1 MTKEYESRLRYLLIS
16 MPEVIQKAPGIK
28 IFGKVI
34 KSLIFTTDMAIIK
47 NTDAD
52 AVMAVYPFTPQ
63 PQINQAIITT
73 ADIPVMCDVGG
84 ELNRKD
90 RVIHLAM
97 EAEFRGASGAVVNA
111 LADNEMIAKIKQV
124 VDIPVIV
131 TIASAKEDIEGRIES
146 GADILNVSGADQ
158 TCKIVEII
166 RNKYPYIPIMATG
179 GPTDDTILETIE
191 CGADAITYTPPTNAE
206 IFRKKM
212 QIYREKLDSKK

>member
-1 MTKEYESRLRYLLIS
+1 
-16 MPEVIQKAPGIK
+16 KAPGIK

-63 PQINQAIITT
+63 PLINQAIITT

-84 ELNRKD
+84 ELNRKE

>member
-63 PQINQAIITT
+63 PLINQAIITT

-84 ELNRKD
+84 ELNRKE

>member
-212 QIYREKLDSKK
+212 QIYREKL

>member
-1 MTKEYESRLRYLLIS
+1 
-16 MPEVIQKAPGIK
+16 
-28 IFGKVI
+28 
-34 KSLIFTTDMAIIK
+34 
-47 NTDAD
+47 
-52 AVMAVYPFTPQ
+52 
-63 PQINQAIITT
+63 
-73 ADIPVMCDVGG
+73 
-84 ELNRKD
+84 
-90 RVIHLAM
+90 
-97 EAEFRGASGAVVNA
+97 
-111 LADNEMIAKIKQV
+111 
-124 VDIPVIV
+124 
-131 TIASAKEDIEGRIES
+131 GRIES